1 MYTGGWLAK
10 PTNHL
15 ESATVSKVAE
25 VSIDILCLRTTVQYF
40 FLGFY
45 TTVDSKL
52 LLAFADLS
60 ACLSSL
66 FLINKGQ
73 RV

>member
-25 VSIDILCLRTTVQYF
+25 VSIDILCLRTTVLF
-40 FLGFY
+40 
-45 TTVDSKL
+45 SWL
-52 LLAFADLS
+52 LHYSRF
-60 ACLSSL
+60 
-66 FLINKGQ
+66 
-73 RV
+73 